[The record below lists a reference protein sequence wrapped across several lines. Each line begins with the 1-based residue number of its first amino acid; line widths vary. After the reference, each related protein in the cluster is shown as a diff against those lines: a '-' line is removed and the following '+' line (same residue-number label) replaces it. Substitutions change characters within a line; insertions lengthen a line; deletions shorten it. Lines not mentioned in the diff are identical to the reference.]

1 MRIPSTRSNKSF
13 HSMNSQFFRPSCRRC
28 SVTEMIAVVFM
39 AALVVTDAWS
49 GVLPPLITTTQL
61 VVLRTSMWPSSR
73 VTTSRNIIPRTS
85 TILFSA
91 RDDKDASPIE
101 NTGPKNDG
109 TSRNE
114 FSRTI
119 RVSKWFSAAS
129 SSSSGGGGSL
139 SNNRSSSSRRV
150 MELSISASPEE
161 RQALATRFRLTKI
174 TSLSADVIVQ
184 PALGGGTNAF
194 ESGYNG
200 ECIEA
205 RGTVCAHVTQTCVR
219 TNEEF
224 DVNLEFNFDT
234 VLRAMSTTS
243 NSASDNSSSREDI
256 AALAASKLGEG
267 KSSRSNRGGKG
278 QRGGGV
284 KGVRGGGQTSS
295 KDLGDKKMK
304 ELQDIFMEYEVTD
317 EIIEDESCFC
327 TDGIVDCGEI
337 VAQMFRSKLDPYPK
351 KPGSVSFHH
360 HMYESSCITSSSPLN
375 DQPYS
380 SLFDHL
386 RTQLLTLS
394 LFE

>member
-1 MRIPSTRSNKSF
+1 
-13 HSMNSQFFRPSCRRC
+13 
-28 SVTEMIAVVFM
+28 
-39 AALVVTDAWS
+39 
-49 GVLPPLITTTQL
+49 
-61 VVLRTSMWPSSR
+61 
-73 VTTSRNIIPRTS
+73 
-85 TILFSA
+85 
-91 RDDKDASPIE
+91 
-101 NTGPKNDG
+101 
-109 TSRNE
+109 
-114 FSRTI
+114 
-119 RVSKWFSAAS
+119 
-129 SSSSGGGGSL
+129 
-139 SNNRSSSSRRV
+139 

-161 RQALATRFRLTKI
+161 RQALATRFRLTEI

-205 RGTVCAHVTQTCVR
+205 RGTVCAQVTQTCVR

-351 KPGSVSFHH
+351 KPGSDPVTYTF
-360 HMYESSCITSSSPLN
+360 T
-375 DQPYS
+375 
-380 SLFDHL
+380 F
-386 RTQLLTLS
+386 
-394 LFE
+394 